1 MSRSKTERKRDPR
14 PRPLPRITEEEA
26 AAIIV
31 GRWRDADGSRIPAE
45 KARHWAFLFFFHIRH
60 EPAPDWLPPRPRRRP
75 ERPTAVRLEEFL
87 GLETDWE
94 RCTPDCRPIRRRG
107 EEEHAPVRATGPS
120 EDHQP

>member
-60 EPAPDWLPPRPRRRP
+60 EPTPDWLPPRLRKRP

-87 GLETDWE
+87 GLETDWV
-94 RCTPDCRPIRRRG
+94 RRTADSRPVRRRA
-107 EEEHAPVRATGPS
+107 EEERSTSRAIGPS
-120 EDHQP
+120 EDHQQ